1 MTKRIVDLLVA
12 ALGLAILSPALI
24 ALMIAVKLDSPGPA
38 IFVQQRV
45 GRGGRLFQCY
55 KLRTMREGTLETLT
69 HLSSVSS
76 VTKLGHFLRR
86 SKLDEIPQLYNVFK
100 GDMSL
105 VGPRPGLPG
114 DLPLIQA
121 RQKLHVLNVRP
132 GMTGLAQVCGIDMSR
147 ADVLAAVDARYVQS
161 KSAWLDANLLV
172 LTVVDSRHARAKVI
186 IEASDIKGRAA

>member
-12 ALGLAILSPALI
+12 ALGLVILSPALI

>member
-132 GMTGLAQVCGIDMSR
+132 GMTGLAELTCREPM
-147 ADVLAAVDARYVQS
+147 Y
-161 KSAWLDANLLV
+161 WLQWTRDTSNQNLRG
-172 LTVVDSRHARAKVI
+172 LTRI
-186 IEASDIKGRAA
+186 CWF